1 VEISDTEMRISRN
14 TKQNSTV
21 YQIFDISW
29 ELKQRLVS
37 SGKFHIS
44 DVAIMLEGMV
54 KKGELK
60 EIS

>member
-1 VEISDTEMRISRN
+1 MRTSRS
-14 TKQNSTV
+14 TKQNNPV

-37 SGKFHIS
+37 SGKFYIS
-44 DVAIMLEGMV
+44 NVDMMLEGMV

-60 EIS
+60 EISYDT

>member
-1 VEISDTEMRISRN
+1 MRTSRN
-14 TKQNSTV
+14 TKQNNPV

-37 SGKFHIS
+37 SGRFYIS
-44 DVAIMLEGMV
+44 NVAMMLEGMV

-60 EIS
+60 EISYDT